1 MPDMLGPG
9 REHWLDLVQAIEEH
23 QISAPEGVIAQ
34 LEEMTVQLRAA
45 GLAEDEALLIA
56 VRRLAINDPAVRAF
70 AREHFA
76 GLWDDP
82 EPEPSMEVAA
92 SESAVASNAGDGV
105 VPPRRGRGRQDIWV
119 MASLAVAAAVAVR
132 VPVLFGL
139 ELGDGEDG
147 SFYGRNLGVLVLPT
161 LAGWFAWLQ
170 RPPRWVYVVLA
181 GVFGAST
188 VVMNSYPFSSNRGT
202 PVTEV
207 LAVFH
212 LLVLLWLAVGLAYLG
227 TDWRSL
233 SRRNDYVRFSGEWV
247 VYYVLIA
254 LGGGVFLG
262 LAARV
267 FLAIGF
273 APGTAVQWAATA
285 GAAGAVVVTAWLV
298 EVWQGAASRISSMLA
313 FIFTPLFAVMLL
325 VFLIALPASGQS
337 IQGDREVL
345 ITFNVILGL
354 VVGLLLF
361 SAAARRADS
370 QLGLVDAASGV
381 LAAAGLATSVLTFIA
396 ILGRIADYGWSPNR
410 AAIAG
415 INAILLVNL
424 AGSVWLYIALF
435 RRRRP
440 FADIVRWQ
448 TAHFGVYAAWAAVVV
463 VAFPPIF
470 GFA

>member
-1 MPDMLGPG
+1 MMPDMPEGS
-9 REHWLDLVQAIEEH
+9 REHSLDRVQGIKQH
-23 QISAPEGVIAQ
+23 QIPAPEGAQ
-34 LEEMTVQLRAA
+34 GQLKEMTDRLRET
-45 GLAEDEALLIA
+45 GLSEDEAFLVA
-56 VRRLAINDPAVRAF
+56 VRRLAGSDPEVRAF
-70 AREHFA
+70 AREYFA

-82 EPEPSMEVAA
+82 EPSTEVAE
-92 SESAVASNAGDGV
+92 SESAVASQAPDGV
-105 VPPRRGRGRQDIWV
+105 VPPRRGRGRRDIWV
-119 MASLAVAAAVAVR
+119 MACLAVAASVAVR

-139 ELGDGEDG
+139 ELGDGDDG
-147 SFYGRNLGVLVLPT
+147 SFYARNLGVLVLPT
-161 LAGWFAWLQ
+161 LAAWFAWLQ
-170 RPPRWVYVVLA
+170 RPPRWVYAALA
-181 GVFGAST
+181 GVFGATT
-188 VVMNSYPFSSNRGT
+188 VVMNSYPFSSDRGT

-212 LLVLLWLAVGLAYLG
+212 LLVLLWLVVGLAYLG
-227 TDWRSL
+227 KDWRSP

-262 LAARV
+262 LAASA
-267 FLAIGF
+267 FIAIGF
-273 APGTAVQWAATA
+273 EPGTAVQWAVTA

-325 VFLIALPASGQS
+325 VFLMALPVSGQS
-337 IQGDREVL
+337 IQGDRGVL

-370 QLGLVDAASGV
+370 RPGLFDAASGV
-381 LAAAGLATSVLTFIA
+381 LAAAGLATNVVTFIA
-396 ILGRIADYGWSPNR
+396 IVGRIADYGWSPNR

-415 INAILLVNL
+415 VNAILLVNL
-424 AGSVWLYIALF
+424 AGSVWLYVALW
-435 RRRRP
+435 RRQRP

>member
-1 MPDMLGPG
+1 MAESHRSITEEELSARLSDEVQSLG
-9 REHWLDLVQAIEEH
+9 R
-23 QISAPEGVIAQ
+23 
-34 LEEMTVQLRAA
+34 A
-45 GLAEDEALLIA
+45 GLSEDEAFLVA
-56 VRRLAINDPAVRAF
+56 VGRLALSDPEVRSF

-76 GLWDDP
+76 GLWDDS
-82 EPEPSMEVAA
+82 EPESSTEVAE
-92 SESAVASNAGDGV
+92 SEIAVASLAPDGV
-105 VPPRRGRGRQDIWV
+105 VPARRGRGRQDIWV
-119 MASLAVAAAVAVR
+119 MACFAVAAAVAVR

-147 SFYGRNLGVLVLPT
+147 SFYGRNLGVLVLPA
-161 LAGWFAWLQ
+161 LAGWFAWRQ

-181 GVFGAST
+181 GVFGATT
-188 VVMNSYPFSSNRGT
+188 VVMNSYPFSSDRGT

-212 LLVLLWLAVGLAYLG
+212 LLVLLWLVVGLAYLG
-227 TDWRSL
+227 KDWRSP

-262 LAARV
+262 LAAGA
-267 FLAIGF
+267 FIAIGF
-273 APGTAVQWAATA
+273 YPGTALQWAATA

-298 EVWQGAASRISSMLA
+298 EVWQGAVSRISSMLA
-313 FIFTPLFAVMLL
+313 FIFTPLFAVMLV

-361 SAAARRADS
+361 SGAARRADAR
-370 QLGLVDAASGV
+370 LGLFDAASGV
-381 LAAAGLATSVLTFIA
+381 LAAAGLATNVITFIA

-410 AAIAG
+410 TAIAG
-415 INAILLVNL
+415 VNAILLVNL
-424 AGSVWLYIALF
+424 AGSVWLYIALW

-470 GFA
+470 DFA